1 MNPKIFRLF
10 KLIVFFV
17 LSALWASAQQPNN
30 QYFIPLD
37 MPKSP
42 NSTQFAK
49 YGDYPV
55 NLYSG
60 LPEISIP
67 LYTVESG
74 GLSVPVTLS
83 YHASGLADAIGRRA
97 FYHAS
102 DVQYGYKQSL

>member
-1 MNPKIFRLF
+1 MHLKPLRHL
-10 KLIVFFV
+10 LSLAFFV
-17 LSALWASAQQPNN
+17 FAALNASAQQPDN